1 MTTSVHHVNPSDAS
15 FMQEMIGLLRTW
27 VRDAGVVDT
36 MFGRHSGDPQ
46 LRLVARE
53 TSASADRQITAMI
66 SCLDDWNAET
76 RTGTRRRAR
85 VDAAPAATAGT
96 VGDDDKLAD
105 LHGSQFDARVARDLL
120 AHHRAVIARSR
131 QEMIEGLNPESR
143 DIASAAISQH
153 SGELRRLEARLV
165 RG

>member
-1 MTTSVHHVNPSDAS
+1 MTTSVHPVNTSDAT

-27 VRDAGVVDT
+27 VRDAGAVDT

-53 TSASADRQITAMI
+53 SSASADRQITAMI
-66 SCLDDWNAET
+66 SCLDDWDTEA
-76 RTGTRRRAR
+76 RTGTRRSAR
-85 VDAAPAATAGT
+85 VEAAPAATAGT
-96 VGDDDKLAD
+96 VGDDGLAG
-105 LHGSQFDARVARDLL
+105 LHGSQFDAWVARNLL